1 MRARILI
8 YALLLLTLSFLL
20 GCGEKPSTT
29 ENPENTS
36 TSGGTTTASKGGKPS
51 LMERMTGSKSITIP
65 EGTVI
70 TVRTGE
76 ALSSKDSQAGQNWA
90 ATVAEPV
97 TVNGTTVIPDGAD
110 AMGTVV
116 DAKPLGRFK
125 GGALLQVQLTSVTIS
140 GKKYDVETASVNRA
154 MKGKG
159 KRSTVMIGGGAGAGA
174 LIGGLAGGGKGA
186 LIGGLAGAGAG
197 TAGAA
202 FTGNTNIVIPAES
215 ALSFKMLKAIDV
227 SVKQ

>member
-8 YALLLLTLSFLL
+8 YSLLLLTFAFLL
-20 GCGEKPSTT
+20 GCGQKPSTT
-29 ENPENTS
+29 ENTPPPNTDS
-36 TSGGTTTASKGGKPS
+36 TTNTAKNNEKPGLLDRLTGTKP
-51 LMERMTGSKSITIP
+51 ITIP

-76 ALSSKDSQAGQNWA
+76 QLSSKDSQAGQDFS

-97 TVNGTTVIPDGAD
+97 EVDGKVVIPDGAT
-110 AMGTVV
+110 ASGTVV

-125 GGALLQVQLTSVTIS
+125 GGALLKLELTSVS
-140 GKKYDVETASVNRA
+140 VGGKNYDIATTSVERS

-202 FTGNTNIVIPAES
+202 FTGNKNIVIPAES
-215 ALSFKMLKAIDV
+215 ALSFKLTKSVD
-227 SVKQ
+227 VKQ

>member
-1 MRARILI
+1 MRARIFF
-8 YALLLLTLSFLL
+8 YSLLLVTFAFLL
-20 GCGEKPSTT
+20 GCGQKPSTT
-29 ENPENTS
+29 ENTPPPNTDA
-36 TSGGTTTASKGGKPS
+36 TAKNNKEPGI
-51 LMERMTGSKSITIP
+51 LDRLTGSKTITIP

-76 ALSSKDSQAGQNWA
+76 QLSSKDSQAGQNFS
-90 ATVAEPV
+90 ATVAEAV
-97 TVNGTTVIPDGAD
+97 SLDGKVVIPEGAT
-110 AMGTVV
+110 ASGTVV

-125 GGALLQVQLTSVTIS
+125 GGALLRLELTSVS
-140 GKKYDVETASVNRA
+140 VGGKSYDIATTSVERT

-202 FTGNTNIVIPAES
+202 FTGNKNIVIPAES
-215 ALSFKMLKAIDV
+215 ALSFKLTKSVD
-227 SVKQ
+227 VKQ